1 MNVGVFFGGKSVEH
15 EISIITA
22 LGAINALKNK
32 YNVYPVYLDKDNN
45 FYLLDV
51 NIDINSFN
59 SLKRKKIRFSKG
71 KINKIPLDVAVL
83 CFHGSY
89 GEDGRV
95 SGMLDLY
102 DIVHTG
108 SNTTSLAICQ
118 DKIFCKQI
126 LKYNKIGVIE
136 ETEDFPCILKAANLG
151 SSIGIMVVNN
161 GKEFIEAL
169 NEVKKYD
176 YRILR
181 EEYLENFR
189 EMNIA
194 VVTDGINYDFS
205 NIEEVYKNK
214 DILSYEDKYLSKS
227 DLKSNRD
234 IPAKIDKKLENEI
247 KEIAMKTCE
256 VLNIRGVIRIDF
268 LIKEQI
274 YVNEINSI
282 PGSLSYYLWDT
293 KYLELLEKVIK
304 IALME
309 SYKEEKLI
317 KNFETDIL
325 KIREKK

>member
-1 MNVGVFFGGKSVEH
+1 
-15 EISIITA
+15 
-22 LGAINALKNK
+22 
-32 YNVYPVYLDKDNN
+32 
-45 FYLLDV
+45 
-51 NIDINSFN
+51 
-59 SLKRKKIRFSKG
+59 
-71 KINKIPLDVAVL
+71 
-83 CFHGSY
+83 
-89 GEDGRV
+89 
-95 SGMLDLY
+95 
-102 DIVHTG
+102 
-108 SNTTSLAICQ
+108 
-118 DKIFCKQI
+118 
-126 LKYNKIGVIE
+126 
-136 ETEDFPCILKAANLG
+136 
-151 SSIGIMVVNN
+151 MVVNN